1 MRRYRHVPRIA
12 SILLLVLSLGLLG
25 FHVQQGDTLTD
36 PDAEEI
42 HDDDDVSEQHAEAIA
57 VAETYIFHGLVE
69 HDGDKVL
76 LADDAL
82 RTEQGRSTGDNAAAI
97 RASLE
102 SPALQVVSGVKNLR
116 WVVECNFDDVCHA
129 SAIFDL
135 EIDAFGPRP
144 PVLIAERFRVEDG
157 LITEIEAI
165 FVIQE
170 DFGPCSGECHAPPEL
185 GRSLTATREHRS
197 GPENGRVSI
206 ARPFSTRLLHTSGA
220 EPSSRYGHVRSG

>member
-1 MRRYRHVPRIA
+1 MRRYRRVSRVT
-12 SILLLVLSLGLLG
+12 SILFLVLSLGLLG
-25 FHVQQGDTLTD
+25 FHVDQGETV
-36 PDAEEI
+36 AELGPGREGFNA
-42 HDDDDVSEQHAEAIA
+42 HFPPGLLSPLHKQAIE
-57 VAETYIFHGLVE
+57 VAETYIFGGLVE

-76 LADDAL
+76 LADDAF
-82 RTEQGRSTGDNAAAI
+82 RTEQGFGTGDDAAAI

-165 FVIQE
+165 FVVQE
-170 DFGPCSGECHAPPEL
+170 DFGPCSGECHAAPEL
-185 GRSLTATREHRS
+185 GHDA
-197 GPENGRVSI
+197 P
-206 ARPFSTRLLHTSGA
+206 
-220 EPSSRYGHVRSG
+220 